1 MYHFILKETLMNK
14 RQEYNL
20 KILQKLFCLIMNE
33 PDLRFIQAL
42 WVLGIIDRN
51 KEIQINDRFYEE
63 PEDTFKRVNERSK

>member
-1 MYHFILKETLMNK
+1 MNK

-42 WVLGIIDRN
+42 WALGIIDRN
-51 KEIQINDRFYEE
+51 KEMQVNDRFYEE
-63 PEDTFKRVNERSK
+63 PEDTFKRVDERSK